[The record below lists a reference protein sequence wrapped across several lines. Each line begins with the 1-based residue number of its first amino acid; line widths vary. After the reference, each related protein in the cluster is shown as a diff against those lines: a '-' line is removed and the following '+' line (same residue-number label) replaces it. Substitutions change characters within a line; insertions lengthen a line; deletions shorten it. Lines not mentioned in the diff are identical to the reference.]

1 MIAST
6 GRGPADDA
14 SFALSFRTL
23 SVSSCGGDE
32 VQPKKVRRETKEL
45 VGEIL
50 GENPKKDMLHTLTS
64 AAVYSLSLG
73 RGFEGPCLCHA

>member
-32 VQPKKVRRETKEL
+32 VQPKKVRRETKEF

-50 GENPKKDMLHTLTS
+50 GENPKGKRFAGVRLGFRFS
-64 AAVYSLSLG
+64 A
-73 RGFEGPCLCHA
+73 C